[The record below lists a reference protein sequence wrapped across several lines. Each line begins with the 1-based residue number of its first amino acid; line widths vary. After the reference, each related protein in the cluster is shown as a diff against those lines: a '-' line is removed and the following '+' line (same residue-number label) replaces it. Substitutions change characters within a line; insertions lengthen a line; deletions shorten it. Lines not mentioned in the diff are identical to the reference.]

1 MALIIDSRTQLDQ
14 TVRIFDEFYEFNLVV
29 NGNEYDI
36 VYSYFKG
43 ICDTTQIAGNF
54 TVYLFRISQETQIP
68 VLDLLGYLK
77 GKNKLEVNS
86 VIAYYLNSFKS
97 KASMYGFGSVPK
109 PNESVARNIVQ

>member
-1 MALIIDSRTQLDQ
+1 MARIIDSRTQLDQ

-29 NGNEYDI
+29 NGSEYDV

-68 VLDLLGYLK
+68 VLDLLGYIQ
-77 GKNKLEVNS
+77 GRNKLEVNS
-86 VIAYYLNSFKS
+86 VITYYLNSFKS
-97 KASMYGFGSVPK
+97 KTSIYGFGSVPK

>member
-1 MALIIDSRTQLDQ
+1 MARIIDSRTQLDQ

-29 NGNEYDI
+29 NGSEYDV

-68 VLDLLGYLK
+68 VLDLLGYIQ
-77 GKNKLEVNS
+77 GRNKLEVNS

-97 KASMYGFGSVPK
+97 KTSIYGFGSVPK

>member
-1 MALIIDSRTQLDQ
+1 MARIIDSRTQLDQ

-29 NGNEYDI
+29 NGSEYDV

-68 VLDLLGYLK
+68 VLDLLGYIQ
-77 GKNKLEVNS
+77 GRNKLEVNS

-97 KASMYGFGSVPK
+97 KTSIYGFGSVPK
-109 PNESVARNIVQ
+109 PNEPVARNIVQ

>member
-1 MALIIDSRTQLDQ
+1 MARIIDSRSQLDQ

-29 NGNEYDI
+29 NGSEYDI

-43 ICDTTQIAGNF
+43 ICDTTQIAGNL
-54 TVYLFRISQETQIP
+54 TVNLFRISQETQIP
-68 VLDLLGYLK
+68 VLDLLGYLQ
-77 GKNKLEVNS
+77 GKNNLEVNT

-97 KASMYGFGSVPK
+97 KSAIYGFGSVPQ